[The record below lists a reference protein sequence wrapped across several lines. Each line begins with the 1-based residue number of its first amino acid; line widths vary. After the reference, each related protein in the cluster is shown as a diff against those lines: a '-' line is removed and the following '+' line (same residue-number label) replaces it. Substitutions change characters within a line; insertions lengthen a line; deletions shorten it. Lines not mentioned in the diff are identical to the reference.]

1 MAKIKVKKEMTLP
14 ELIKWAWKNGIKN
27 ESFLASR
34 GGRIYF
40 DEDSWVGID
49 ESTLLEPGETFTLE
63 IEEEIDEN
71 TVISKLVYHYVHNG
85 MSLITTRSEKSIS
98 EVLKIN
104 TKAEGFMNI
113 AFYML
118 NDDMTM
124 TLLWRNGGMVE

>member
-1 MAKIKVKKEMTLP
+1 MVKIITKKKMNLP
-14 ELIKWAWKNGIKN
+14 ELIKWGWDNGVIYKTYIG
-27 ESFLASR
+27 SK
-34 GGRIYF
+34 GGEVYFNGFGNFRTERDIY
-40 DEDSWVGID
+40 
-49 ESTLLEPGETFTLE
+49 LEETFE
-63 IEEEIDEN
+63 VEVEEEIDEN

-118 NDDMTM
+118 NDDYTM
-124 TLLWRNGGMVE
+124 TLIWRNGGMVE